1 MPVGECLTDIPTGA
15 TRIGDI
21 LGMVIT
27 TIITIRAF
35 MRAITDIITTD
46 TDTTIVLTVITQ
58 WTTTECMQDKAAG
71 RTELTRTVI

>member
-1 MPVGECLTDIPTGA
+1 MPVGECLTDIPIGA

-21 LGMVIT
+21 LGTVIT
-27 TIITIRAF
+27 TIITTRAF

-58 WTTTECMQDKAAG
+58 WTTTEYTAIPLHAILTD
-71 RTELTRTVI
+71 TETA

>member
-21 LGMVIT
+21 HGTAIT
-27 TIITIRAF
+27 TTITIRAF
-35 MRAITDIITTD
+35 TRAITDTITTD

-58 WTTTECMQDKAAG
+58 WITTECTATPLHAILTD
-71 RTELTRTVI
+71 TETA